1 MTDQPPLRPGTQ
13 RFGRTA
19 PGVAVTDL
27 ERALGFYVG
36 VLEMEKTFENGD
48 PVGFVIV
55 ERDAA
60 EIHLHLVPGHRG
72 STLNVVHLL
81 VDDVEALHAR
91 AVAAGVRV
99 VKGLRDQDHGLRAF
113 VMTDPDGNRIDVGQP
128 L

>member
-1 MTDQPPLRPGTQ
+1 MHDRTDPTLPL

-19 PGVAVTDL
+19 PGVAVADL
-27 ERALGFYVG
+27 QRALAFYTG
-36 VLEMEKTFENGD
+36 VLGMKKTFENGD
-48 PVGFVIV
+48 PVGFAIV

-81 VDDVEALHAR
+81 VDDVGALHAR
-91 AVAAGVRV
+91 VLSAGVRV
-99 VKGLRDQDHGLRAF
+99 VKGPRDQDHGLRAF
-113 VMTDPDGNRIDVGQP
+113 VMVDPDGNRIDVGQP